1 MIAASQLTFALGTFS
16 DTDGS
21 PFGGVVIGDRVV
33 SLETLRPQI
42 PALRGQGGSPIS
54 ILSLL
59 EDWSANFPALRR
71 AAQSLLKD
79 EGKAPVDSKAL
90 VPVSQLKIH
99 PPVWL
104 PRQVFCA
111 GANYRKHVIDL
122 IVDQAAGTPPGTSPE
137 ERRAQATKLMD
148 DRAAQGAPFIF
159 SKAPSAI
166 TGACDPVILPGHA
179 RKPDWELELGV
190 IIGRYAHHIRR
201 EQALE
206 CIAGY
211 TIVNDI
217 TDRDLVFRKDIG
229 AIGAD
234 WVASKCSP
242 SFMPMGPYLVPAE
255 FVPDPQN
262 LQLMLKL
269 NGEVMQNEST
279 ADMIFG
285 VARIV
290 EALSAYVQLWPGDL
304 IATGSPAGN
313 GTHYNRFLKPGD
325 VIEGSIT
332 GLGKQRN
339 MCVAEEAEAHAS
351 RL

>member
-1 MIAASQLTFALGTFS
+1 MVAANQLTFALGTFS
-16 DTDGS
+16 GTDGS
-21 PFGGVVIGDRVV
+21 PFGGVVIADRVV
-33 SLETLRPQI
+33 SLEALQPQV
-42 PALRGQGGSPIS
+42 PALRGQAGSPIS

-59 EDWSANFPALRR
+59 EEWNANFPALRR
-71 AAQSLLKD
+71 AAQSLLEN
-79 EGKAPVDSKAL
+79 EGKTPVGSRSL

-122 IVDQAAGTPPGTSPE
+122 IVDQVGGTPADTSPE
-137 ERRAQATKLMD
+137 ERRAQAKKLMD
-148 DRAAQGAPFIF
+148 DRAAHGAPFIF
-159 SKAPSAI
+159 SKAPSSI
-166 TGACDPVILPGHA
+166 SGAYDPVILPRHA

-190 IIGRYAHHIRR
+190 IIGRYAHHISR
-201 EQALE
+201 EQALG

-229 AIGAD
+229 AMGAD

-242 SFMPMGPYLVPAE
+242 SYMPMGPYLVPAE

-269 NGEVMQNEST
+269 NGEIMQDEST

-285 VARIV
+285 VARII
-290 EALSAYVQLWPGDL
+290 ETLSAYVQLWPGDL

-332 GLGKQRN
+332 GLGKQHN
-339 MCVAEEAEAHAS
+339 MCVAEEAEAYAS
-351 RL
+351 R

>member
-1 MIAASQLTFALGTFS
+1 MVAANQLTFALGTFS
-16 DTDGS
+16 GTDDS
-21 PFGGVVIGDRVV
+21 PFGGMVIGDRVV
-33 SLETLRPQI
+33 SLEALRPQL
-42 PALRGQGGSPIS
+42 PAFRGQAGSPIS

-59 EDWSANFPALRR
+59 EEWNANFAALRR
-71 AAQSLLKD
+71 AAQSLLQD
-79 EGKAPVDSKAL
+79 EGKTPVDSPSL
-90 VPVSQLKIH
+90 VPLSQLKIH

-122 IVDQAAGTPPGTSPE
+122 IVDQAAGSSPDTSPE
-137 ERRAQATKLMD
+137 ERRAHAMKLMD
-148 DRAAQGAPFIF
+148 DRAAHGAPFVF

-166 TGACDPVILPGHA
+166 TGACDPVILPRHA

-190 IIGRYAHHIRR
+190 IISRYAQHVSR
-201 EQALE
+201 EQAFE

-242 SFMPMGPYLVPAE
+242 SYMPMGPYLVPAE
-255 FVPDPQN
+255 FVGDPQN
-262 LQLMLKL
+262 LQLTLKL
-269 NGEVMQNEST
+269 NGQIMQDEST

-285 VARIV
+285 VARII
-290 EALSAYVQLWPGDL
+290 EAVSSYVQLWPGDL

-325 VIEGSIT
+325 IIEGSIT

-339 MCVAEEAEAHAS
+339 VCVAEEAEAHVS
-351 RL
+351 R